1 MKNFKNLNEVRETIN
16 LYFDDALNSQ
26 DQMDL
31 LNRIDEDQRCQ
42 KIFHQEKN
50 MRNFIKN
57 NVTRSSVSPDLIQ
70 NIKNHIRVV

>member
-1 MKNFKNLNEVRETIN
+1 MKDFKNLNEVRETIN

-31 LNRIDEDQRCQ
+31 LNRIDTDQRCK

-50 MRNFIKN
+50 IRTFIKN
-57 NVTRSSVSPDLIQ
+57 NVARPAVSPDVIK